1 MRIAFFS
8 DNFYPE
14 LSGITDTIL
23 TTGGELLKRGHE
35 VCYVAPHYSHEDR
48 ALAGGGVAEEQAHA
62 VVGKVPV
69 LRLPSFPV
77 PSPTGQ
83 SRFALPTG
91 KSLAFLASFK
101 PDVIHTQS
109 PYGVGWEALRAAKRL
124 RVPLVGTNHTAI
136 EDFFPFPSLMRRYD
150 AWYYNHC
157 AFVTAPYAKLI
168 ERMREKGFRK
178 PGRALPNPAN
188 LAEFTP
194 ADAEAK
200 AEAKR
205 SFELTGPVI
214 LYAGR
219 LGVEKRVDVIIRA
232 VAILAKQFPALTFV
246 ATGHGAAK
254 RGLEALAHELGVE
267 KQVRFTG
274 FLPHDALPRAYRAAD
289 VFAFM
294 STSDSQSLALMQAY
308 ASGVPAVC
316 ANARGLPD
324 YTPPEVGFL
333 VPPGDYR
340 ALAEKLSLLLRDD
353 ALRSRM
359 GKTALAYVQ
368 RFAPALIAEEWE
380 GVYRDAIHSSP
391 SRQTNG

>member
-14 LSGITDTIL
+14 LSGITDTII
-23 TTGGELLKRGHE
+23 TTGGELMKRGHE
-35 VCYVAPHYSHEDR
+35 LCYVAPHYSEDDR
-48 ALAGGGVAEEQAHA
+48 ALAGRGVEEEKAHA

-69 LRLPSFPV
+69 LRLPSFSV

-91 KSLAFLASFK
+91 QSVPFLASFK

-109 PYGVGWEALRAAKRL
+109 PYGVGIEALRAAKRL

-136 EDFFPFPSLMRRYD
+136 EDFFPFPSLMRAYD

-157 AFVTAPYAKLI
+157 SFVTAPYAKLI
-168 ERMREKGFRK
+168 ERMREKGFQK

-194 ADAEAK
+194 ASTEGK
-200 AEAKR
+200 AESR
-205 SFELTGPVI
+205 ESFGFSKPVI
-214 LYAGR
+214 LYVGR
-219 LGVEKRVDVIIRA
+219 LGFEKRVDVIICA
-232 VAILAKQFPALTFV
+232 AAILVKTFPTLTFV

-254 RGLEALAHELGVE
+254 RSLEALAKELGVE
-267 KQVRFTG
+267 KHVRFTG
-274 FLPHDALPRAYRAAD
+274 FLSHVALPHAYHAAN

-308 ASGVPAVC
+308 ASGIPAVC
-316 ANARGLPD
+316 ARARGLPD
-324 YTPPEVGFL
+324 YTPEDCGFL

-340 ALAEKLSLLLRDD
+340 ALAEKLSLLLSND
-353 ALRSRM
+353 ALRAKM
-359 GKTALAYVQ
+359 GTAAVTYAQ
-368 RFAPALIAEEWE
+368 KFAPALIAKEWE
-380 GVYRDAIHSSP
+380 GVYQSVLTSHK
-391 SRQTNG
+391 